1 MIHKKKIFFW
11 SPLLSHVG
19 TIKAAEKSALS
30 LKKYL
35 HHEIFLINVFGE
47 FDHLKHDK
55 HFIILNI
62 FNFRKWPKTGFLSKL
77 VIYTFTIL
85 SIFKLINY
93 YRKYKPDVIISN
105 LVGYLPNA
113 LKYFFPNL
121 VVINSIQGLPK
132 FNLVRKIL
140 WNIFYIKA
148 DHILTM
154 TEKTKKN
161 ILENIKFKNNIS
173 KIDNPVINKK
183 IRELSFKKIDIQDN
197 KFFDVITFCA
207 VGRLTRQKNFKEI
220 IEAVNLIP
228 IKFHSK
234 FKVIIIGKGEEYDK
248 LNKLIK
254 LYNLKNVFLVG
265 FKKNPFSYI
274 KNSNYFISS
283 SLWEEPGH
291 AILEAGYLNKLIIS
305 SNCPNGPEEILINNF
320 NSIKYEVNN
329 YKSLANIIQNILD
342 NKVNNQSFIK
352 LNMKK
357 IVKNYTMFRFSKKI
371 QQKIN

>member
-1 MIHKKKIFFW
+1 MSHKKKIFFW

-19 TIKAAEKSALS
+19 TIKAVEKSALS
-30 LKKYL
+30 LTKYL

-47 FDHLKHDK
+47 FDHLKGDK
-55 HFIILNI
+55 NFIILNI
-62 FNFRKWPKTGFLSKL
+62 FKFRKWPKTGFLSKL
-77 VIYTFTIL
+77 VIYTFTIF

-93 YRKYKPDVIISN
+93 YRKYRPDVIISN
-105 LVGYLPNA
+105 LVGYLPNT
-113 LKYFFPNL
+113 LKYFFPKL

-140 WNIFYIKA
+140 WNIFYTNA

-154 TEKTKKN
+154 TEKTKRN
-161 ILENIKFKNNIS
+161 ILENIKFKNNIL
-173 KIDNPVINKK
+173 KIENPVINKK
-183 IRELSFKKIDIQDN
+183 IRELSYKKIDIQDN

-207 VGRLTRQKNFKEI
+207 VGRLTRQKNFNEI

-248 LNKLIK
+248 LDKLIR
-254 LYNLKNVFLVG
+254 LYNLKNVFLLG

-274 KNSNYFISS
+274 KNSDYFISS

-305 SNCPNGPEEILINNF
+305 SNCPNGPEEILIDNF
-320 NSIKYEVNN
+320 NSIKYELNN
-329 YKSLANIIQNILD
+329 YKNLANIIQNILS
-342 NKVNNQSFIK
+342 NKLNNQSFVK

-371 QQKIN
+371 QRILN

>member
-154 TEKTKKN
+154 TEKTKRN

-371 QQKIN
+371 QQIIN

>member
-1 MIHKKKIFFW
+1 MSHKKKIFFW

-55 HFIILNI
+55 DFIILNI
-62 FNFRKWPKTGFLSKL
+62 FKFRKWPKTGLLSKF
-77 VIYTFTIL
+77 VIYTFTIF

-93 YRKYKPDVIISN
+93 YRKYRPDVIISN
-105 LVGYLPNA
+105 LVGYLPNT
-113 LKYFFPNL
+113 LKYFFPKL

-140 WNIFYIKA
+140 WNIFYTNA

-154 TEKTKKN
+154 TEKTKRN
-161 ILENIKFKNNIS
+161 ILENIKFKNNIL
-173 KIDNPVINKK
+173 KIENPVINKK
-183 IRELSFKKIDIQDN
+183 IRELSYKKIDIQDN

-207 VGRLTRQKNFKEI
+207 VGRLTRQKNFNEI

-248 LNKLIK
+248 LDKLIR
-254 LYNLKNVFLVG
+254 LYNLKNVFLLG

-274 KNSNYFISS
+274 KNSDYFISS

-305 SNCPNGPEEILINNF
+305 SNCPNGPEEILIDNF

-329 YKSLANIIQNILD
+329 YKNLANIIQNILS
-342 NKVNNQSFIK
+342 NKLNNQSFVK

-371 QQKIN
+371 QQIIN

>member
-1 MIHKKKIFFW
+1 
-11 SPLLSHVG
+11 
-19 TIKAAEKSALS
+19 
-30 LKKYL
+30 
-35 HHEIFLINVFGE
+35 
-47 FDHLKHDK
+47 
-55 HFIILNI
+55 
-62 FNFRKWPKTGFLSKL
+62 
-77 VIYTFTIL
+77 
-85 SIFKLINY
+85 
-93 YRKYKPDVIISN
+93 
-105 LVGYLPNA
+105 
-113 LKYFFPNL
+113 
-121 VVINSIQGLPK
+121 
-132 FNLVRKIL
+132 
-140 WNIFYIKA
+140 
-148 DHILTM
+148 M

-234 FKVIIIGKGEEYDK
+234 FKVIIIGKGEEYAK

-371 QQKIN
+371 QQIIN

>member
-154 TEKTKKN
+154 TEKTKRN
-161 ILENIKFKNNIS
+161 IFENKKFKNNIS

-234 FKVIIIGKGEEYDK
+234 FRIIIGKGEEYDK

-265 FKKNPFSYI
+265 FKKTLFHTSKIPI
-274 KNSNYFISS
+274 
-283 SLWEEPGH
+283 
-291 AILEAGYLNKLIIS
+291 ILFLLLYG
-305 SNCPNGPEEILINNF
+305 
-320 NSIKYEVNN
+320 
-329 YKSLANIIQNILD
+329 KSPVMQ
-342 NKVNNQSFIK
+342 
-352 LNMKK
+352 
-357 IVKNYTMFRFSKKI
+357 Y
-371 QQKIN
+371 